1 VLETAYYLLPTAYFV
16 LDFGLQVFKE
26 TAYYLLP
33 AAAGSGCRMPA
44 ISNFLLP
51 TSNCLLLTAFCLLI
65 PSAAYRISDLIPI
78 VIQNAA

>member
-1 VLETAYYLLPTAYFV
+1 
-16 LDFGLQVFKE
+16 
-26 TAYYLLP
+26 
-33 AAAGSGCRMPA
+33 MPA
-44 ISNFLLP
+44 IGNFLLP